1 MTDFQAMR
9 REYEGDEG
17 FSVAEAGKD
26 PIGLFDRWFNQ
37 AVESNS
43 GAWFEPNA
51 MVVATAGQDGPDARV
66 VLLKSFDEKGFV
78 FYTNYDS
85 AKADQIRQ
93 NPRVSLVFYW
103 SQLHRQ
109 VRILGRAQKVDARI
123 SREYFASRPR
133 GSQLGAV
140 VSRQS
145 QVISGREELEKRLE
159 EARRQYEGQDVP
171 MPENWGG
178 YRVVPE
184 QIEFWNGRENRLH
197 DRIRFRRQGESWGV
211 ERLSP

>member
-17 FSVAEAGKD
+17 LSKARAGQD
-26 PIGLFDRWFNQ
+26 PIALFGRWFSQ
-37 AVESNS
+37 AVESNR

-51 MVVATAGQDGPDARV
+51 MVLATTGENGPDARV
-66 VLLKSFDEKGFV
+66 VLLKSFDENGFV
-78 FYTNYDS
+78 FYTNYAS
-85 AKADQIRQ
+85 AKADQILR
-93 NPRVSLVFYW
+93 NPCVSLVFYW

-109 VRILGRAQKVDARI
+109 VRIFGRAEKVDPQT

-197 DRIRFRRQGESWGV
+197 DRIRFRREGKSWVV